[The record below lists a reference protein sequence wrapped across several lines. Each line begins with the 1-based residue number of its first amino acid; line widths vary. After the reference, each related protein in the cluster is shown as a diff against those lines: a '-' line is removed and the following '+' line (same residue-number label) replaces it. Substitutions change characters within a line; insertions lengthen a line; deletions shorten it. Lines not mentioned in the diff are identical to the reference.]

1 MLASLSCSAPSSLV
15 RPFVSIVS
23 FLVSSP
29 GRFVPSSTRS
39 VAVQCLCRA
48 CAWSP
53 LYQPSQI
60 LTFSVTSVLSLWP
73 SPRAR
78 RSYLDLPYFSVYFS
92 LLGHCVSP
100 THWVPNGAM
109 SSVCSPTSYFLR
121 PPRFPRAVGPPAL
134 LAFMVHAFPF
144 FVRLHFVSSIALS
157 SGWLIR
163 LVAPARSCSAHD

>member
-1 MLASLSCSAPSSLV
+1 MLASLSCSAP
-15 RPFVSIVS
+15 FVSIFS
-23 FLVSSP
+23 LLVSSP

-39 VAVQCLCRA
+39 VADQCLSRA

-53 LYQPSQI
+53 LHQPSQL

-73 SPRAR
+73 SSRAW
-78 RSYLDLPYFSVYFS
+78 RSYLDLPYFSAYFS

-109 SSVCSPTSYFLR
+109 PSVCSPTFHFLR
-121 PPRFPRAVGPPAL
+121 PSRFPRAAGPPAL
-134 LAFMVHAFPF
+134 LTFMVHASHWCYFS
-144 FVRLHFVSSIALS
+144 RLVSPIVLS

-163 LVAPARSCSAHD
+163 LVAPARPCSAHD